1 MQCPVCHAEVS
12 QSAFCTNCGANLSAS
27 APPPAAGTPPPAY
40 SDAPPVPVAS
50 VGLAPNTASAIAY
63 LTFIPA
69 VIFLLIEPYNKIPL
83 VRFHS
88 FQSIGLAIFAFIVDL
103 AVKMLLLPI
112 SFTLYS
118 MVQGLVTVGLF
129 IIWLV
134 VVLKALKG
142 EWFKLPII
150 GDLAMKQAQS

>member
-1 MQCPVCHAEVS
+1 MQCPNCHTEIAS
-12 QSAFCTNCGANLSAS
+12 QSAFCTNCGANLSAA
-27 APPPAAGTPPPAY
+27 APPTTYAEAPSATVPP
-40 SDAPPVPVAS
+40 PVAS
-50 VGLAPNTASAIAY
+50 SGLSPTAASAIAY

-69 VIFLLIEPYNKIPL
+69 VIFLLIEPYNRIPL

-112 SFTLYS
+112 SFTMYS
-118 MVQGLVTVGLF
+118 MIQGLVTVGLF

-150 GDLAMKQAQS
+150 GDFAMKQAQG